1 MQIHPR
7 LQNGDLSARSGK
19 GENLKISNDE
29 KIALLKKMILIRLF
43 EEKTES
49 LFYEKLIP
57 GFVHLSIGQ
66 EASTVGSCASL
77 RPDDY
82 IISTHRGH
90 AHILAKGAEPKYM
103 FAECCGRTTGYCK
116 GKGGSM
122 HIADFSKGI
131 LGANGVVGGGFPIMV
146 GAGLSIK
153 LRKTDQVGMVF
164 FGDGASNR
172 GTFHEAVNM
181 AAVFKLPIVYVCEN
195 NRWAATSPAE
205 KMVAGGSIANR
216 ANAYGIPGYT
226 VDGSNVLDVL
236 DAVTEAIERA
246 RSGKGPTIVETET
259 YRYKGHYEGD
269 RQKYRTQDEIHNYR
283 ITRDPIDRFE
293 TVLIDEGVLTK
304 ESAEA
309 IWEETKVFIEE
320 SAQFGL
326 DSPFPEPEDALKD
339 LFVNP

>member
-1 MQIHPR
+1 
-7 LQNGDLSARSGK
+7 
-19 GENLKISNDE
+19 
-29 KIALLKKMILIRLF
+29 
-43 EEKTES
+43 
-49 LFYEKLIP
+49 
-57 GFVHLSIGQ
+57 
-66 EASTVGSCASL
+66 
-77 RPDDY
+77 
-82 IISTHRGH
+82 
-90 AHILAKGAEPKYM
+90 M
-103 FAECCGRTTGYCK
+103 FAECFGRTTGYCK

-181 AAVFKLPIVYVCEN
+181 AAVFKLPIVYICEN
-195 NRWAATSPAE
+195 NRWASTSPAE

-216 ANAYGIPGYT
+216 AIAYGIPGYT
-226 VDGSNVLDVL
+226 VDGSNILDVV
-236 DAVTEAIERA
+236 DVVTEAIERA
-246 RSGKGPTIVETET
+246 RSGKGPTIIETET

-269 RQKYRTQDEIHNYR
+269 RQKYRTQEEIHNYR

-293 TVLIDEGVLTK
+293 TLLIDEGVLTK
-304 ESAEA
+304 ESTEA
-309 IWEETKVFIEE
+309 IWEEIKIFIEE

-326 DSPFPEPEDALKD
+326 DSPFPEPEDALND
-339 LFVNP
+339 VFVNP

>member
-7 LQNGDLSARSGK
+7 LQKGDFSARSGK
-19 GENLKISNDE
+19 GENLRISNDG

-49 LFYEKLIP
+49 LFYEKVIP

-103 FAECCGRTTGYCK
+103 FAECFGRTTGYCK

-153 LRKTDQVGMVF
+153 PV
-164 FGDGASNR
+164 S
-172 GTFHEAVNM
+172 
-181 AAVFKLPIVYVCEN
+181 
-195 NRWAATSPAE
+195 
-205 KMVAGGSIANR
+205 
-216 ANAYGIPGYT
+216 YT
-226 VDGSNVLDVL
+226 HLTL
-236 DAVTEAIERA
+236 
-246 RSGKGPTIVETET
+246 PTIYSV
-259 YRYKGHYEGD
+259 
-269 RQKYRTQDEIHNYR
+269 
-283 ITRDPIDRFE
+283 
-293 TVLIDEGVLTK
+293 
-304 ESAEA
+304 
-309 IWEETKVFIEE
+309 
-320 SAQFGL
+320 
-326 DSPFPEPEDALKD
+326 
-339 LFVNP
+339 